1 MKLCK
6 RIAAA
11 VLMAAMLALCVP
23 AFAAVEPEYPEAPEG
38 YDGYVT
44 FAVSAITM
52 GWTYLIDPML
62 VPVHEGET
70 FDVVTIRA
78 FEMLDWAYSAESTQY
93 GFNLT
98 GIGCYE
104 TEPNVPEYLMNEILA
119 YPEWCEASFGYSLGG
134 WTGEYVD
141 DEILSAYEYCDLSG
155 WMFTEN
161 NVTPDVGADGVTVT
175 VGSVYTWFFT
185 IYGYGMDYGVS
196 DGWGMFPLFDNPM
209 EGVDR
214 TRASE
219 VIALIDADEA
229 LIEAAIEY
237 APEELLDFLD
247 AFYWPETSQEL
258 LDSTLDALLEAMDQ
272 EPEAVPGDVN
282 FDGEV
287 SADDAL
293 LILRF
298 ALGLVELDENALAV
312 ADVNLD
318 GSVNCVDALL
328 TLRIAMGLV

>member
-93 GFNLT
+93 GFNLA

-104 TEPNVPEYLMNEILA
+104 TEPNVPGYLMNAILA
-119 YPEWCEASFGYSLGG
+119 YPG
-134 WTGEYVD
+134 
-141 DEILSAYEYCDLSG
+141 
-155 WMFTEN
+155 
-161 NVTPDVGADGVTVT
+161 
-175 VGSVYTWFFT
+175 
-185 IYGYGMDYGVS
+185 
-196 DGWGMFPLFDNPM
+196 
-209 EGVDR
+209 
-214 TRASE
+214 
-219 VIALIDADEA
+219 
-229 LIEAAIEY
+229 
-237 APEELLDFLD
+237 
-247 AFYWPETSQEL
+247 
-258 LDSTLDALLEAMDQ
+258 
-272 EPEAVPGDVN
+272 
-282 FDGEV
+282 
-287 SADDAL
+287 
-293 LILRF
+293 
-298 ALGLVELDENALAV
+298 
-312 ADVNLD
+312 
-318 GSVNCVDALL
+318 
-328 TLRIAMGLV
+328 